1 MYRAAASAFR
11 VPEFVEPFKEAFF
24 VPPAQAPT
32 TAKASRRSWFIWS
45 AAAVVYL
52 LSVFHRTSFGVAGL
66 EAADR
71 FGVGA
76 AALGTFTVLQVGVY
90 AAMQIPTGVLVDR
103 FGPRKILT
111 AALLFLGLGQ
121 ILVALAHSYAL
132 GLMARGVLGFGDAL
146 TFVSVLRLIA
156 AHFPARQY
164 AVVTSFTTAIG
175 FLGNLAATVPLALL
189 LQQGPGWTPTF
200 LAAGLITAIYSAVI
214 AARVRDTPAGAAP
227 KAAPVQGRALLR
239 QVVTAWHVPGTR
251 LAFWVHFSTMFA
263 PNVLTLLWG
272 VPFLVQGQGFPA
284 ATASALLTVFVFG
297 SMAGG
302 PLVGSL
308 ISARP
313 GRRMPMVVGYLGGAA
328 VVWAILLGWP
338 GQIPLAV
345 LIPAFAFL
353 SLGGPA
359 SMIGFALVRDYNPLH
374 RVGTATGVVNVGGFV
389 ATTIT
394 ALAIG
399 VLLQWTGGNFRIA
412 LLTVVVMLVLGTFR
426 MLVWWRRARVE
437 LFAAQARGEAVPVQI
452 RRHAWDAPVPEPKRI
467 PAAV

>member
-1 MYRAAASAFR
+1 M
-11 VPEFVEPFKEAFF
+11 V
-24 VPPAQAPT
+24 
-32 TAKASRRSWFIWS
+32 KASRRSWFIWS
-45 AAAVVYL
+45 AAALVYL

-66 EAADR
+66 EAAGR
-71 FGVGA
+71 FGVGP

-103 FGPRKILT
+103 FGPRRVLT

-121 ILVALAHSYAL
+121 ILLALAHSYAL
-132 GLMARGVLGFGDAL
+132 GLVARGVLGFGDAL

-156 AHFPARQY
+156 AHFPGRQY

-175 FLGNLAATVPLALL
+175 YVGNLAATVPLALL
-189 LQQGPGWTPTF
+189 LRGPGWMPTF
-200 LAAGLITAIYSAVI
+200 LVAGLVTAVYSAVI

-227 KAAPVQGRALLR
+227 KAAPADRRALVG
-239 QVVTAWHVPGTR
+239 QIAAAWRVPGTR
-251 LAFWVHFSTMFA
+251 LGFWVHFSTMFA

-272 VPFLVQGQGFPA
+272 VPFLVRGEGVA
-284 ATASALLTVFVFG
+284 AGTASALLTVFVFG

-302 PLVGSL
+302 PLVGGL

-313 GRRMPMVVGYLGGAA
+313 GWRMPMVGGYLGGAA
-328 VVWAILLGWP
+328 AVWAVLLSWP
-338 GQIPLAV
+338 GHLPLAV

-359 SMIGFALVRDYNPLH
+359 SMIGFALARDYNPLH

-399 VLLQWTGGNFRIA
+399 VLLQWTGDTFRIA
-412 LLTVVVMLVLGTFR
+412 LLAVVAVLTLGTFR

-437 LFAAQARGEAVPVQI
+437 LFVAQARGEAVPVRI
-452 RRHAWDAPVPEPKRI
+452 RRHVWDAPIPGPARL
-467 PAAV
+467 PAAA